1 MFSHILER
9 YFSNTTHTEYTDGQA
24 EAALRTIMEF
34 GPKVLEKPD
43 DYDSWCQIGL
53 AGTFAH
59 NGYFGLGREEDWA
72 CHAIEYEI
80 SGWNENITHGCGLA
94 VVIPAWMRYVSPM
107 APERFVS
114 FAVRVMGVEPQ
125 ADDRATIELGIAKFI
140 GWLQLMR
147 MPTTLAALGAAEC
160 PIDAIARHC
169 CRKGPV
175 GHLKPLAAEDVEAI
189 LEGAR

>member
-1 MFSHILER
+1 
-9 YFSNTTHTEYTDGQA
+9 
-24 EAALRTIMEF
+24 
-34 GPKVLEKPD
+34 
-43 DYDSWCQIGL
+43 
-53 AGTFAH
+53 
-59 NGYFGLGREEDWA
+59 
-72 CHAIEYEI
+72 
-80 SGWNENITHGCGLA
+80 
-94 VVIPAWMRYVSPM
+94 
-107 APERFVS
+107 
-114 FAVRVMGVEPQ
+114 MGVEPQ

-147 MPTTLAALGAAEC
+147 MPTTLTALGAADR